1 MGCLLQSGVRKV
13 KRTELAEVVAL
24 ALFRHG
30 KNCAL
35 LEVLHVIQVI
45 ERHEVVEKS
54 SEKGQYDEGAKPV
67 VRYEYGKER
76 GKQHLCN
83 AEGEE
88 TTAIREDE

>member
-35 LEVLHVIQVI
+35 LEILHV
-45 ERHEVVEKS
+45 
-54 SEKGQYDEGAKPV
+54 
-67 VRYEYGKER
+67 
-76 GKQHLCN
+76 
-83 AEGEE
+83 
-88 TTAIREDE
+88 T